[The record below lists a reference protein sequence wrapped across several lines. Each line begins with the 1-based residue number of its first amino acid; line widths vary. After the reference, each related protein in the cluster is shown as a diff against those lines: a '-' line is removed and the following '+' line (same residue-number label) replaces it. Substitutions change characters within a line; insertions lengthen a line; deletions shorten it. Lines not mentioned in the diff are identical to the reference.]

1 MKQALIDIAQLLK
14 AIELNC
20 ELDEKNDIVR
30 TAIWLDDNTPIP
42 LLIDVVNDAW
52 VYISTVFLIDNKL
65 KDDTALT
72 RFYKS
77 LLKENNYT
85 KMGKFYINESDE
97 LEFSI
102 DIPLENFNQSQLQI
116 ALTVIVYCISEK
128 FPALVKPYRQLL
140 FQAHQQD
147 EIH

>member
-1 MKQALIDIAQLLK
+1 M
-14 AIELNC
+14 
-20 ELDEKNDIVR
+20 
-30 TAIWLDDNTPIP
+30 DDNTPIP
-42 LLIDVVNDAW
+42 LLIDVVTDAW

-65 KDDTALT
+65 KNDTSLT
-72 RFYKS
+72 LFYKS

-128 FPALVKPYRQLL
+128 FPAIIEPYKNLL
-140 FQAHQQD
+140 FQ
-147 EIH
+147 EGTSYFS